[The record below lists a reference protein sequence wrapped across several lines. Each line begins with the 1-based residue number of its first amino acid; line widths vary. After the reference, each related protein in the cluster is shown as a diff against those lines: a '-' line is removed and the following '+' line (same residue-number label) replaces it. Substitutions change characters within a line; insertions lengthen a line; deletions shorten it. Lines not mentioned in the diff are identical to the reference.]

1 MPATL
6 ACTQAC
12 LWWWSLARIQFVTMA
27 PLFFCN
33 TAFLAATRTYSPG
46 VSWGNVTGSATTTMI
61 SISWSGKTPVIFVA
75 CTRKKTNSVHIA
87 RSLQATNH
95 ILCVSVI
102 QKILF
107 CVQIPSGA
115 WGPHRAWHT
124 CTHAWATRGT
134 DHTTEWDRDWW
145 KEWNLKAWTLPSLTN
160 IAG

>member
-75 CTRKKTNSVHIA
+75 CTRKKKTLFTLLVVCKQLI
-87 RSLQATNH
+87 T
-95 ILCVSVI
+95 
-102 QKILF
+102 F
-107 CVQIPSGA
+107 CVWVSFRKSFFVCKFPVEHEALTEHDIPV
-115 WGPHRAWHT
+115 HT
-124 CTHAWATRGT
+124 HEPREEQT
-134 DHTTEWDRDWW
+134 
-145 KEWNLKAWTLPSLTN
+145 TLPNETEIGEKN
-160 IAG
+160 EI